1 MTSIRTYVVF
11 KLVEDLHVIV
21 EPLPTEAALAKLGG
35 TDHGLRLDPRVQ
47 RGELCHL
54 VEGEFRCIWQKL
66 CCVPSRKRYEKDNC
80 QMMLDMKRN
89 FYKCISHMTP
99 DMPIERTL

>member
-1 MTSIRTYVVF
+1 MDSETTKQLSQTHHPDYDTNQDIVF

-35 TDHGLRLDPRVQ
+35 TDHGLRLDPGVQ

-54 VEGEFRCIWQKL
+54 VEKEF
-66 CCVPSRKRYEKDNC
+66 P
-80 QMMLDMKRN
+80 
-89 FYKCISHMTP
+89 
-99 DMPIERTL
+99 